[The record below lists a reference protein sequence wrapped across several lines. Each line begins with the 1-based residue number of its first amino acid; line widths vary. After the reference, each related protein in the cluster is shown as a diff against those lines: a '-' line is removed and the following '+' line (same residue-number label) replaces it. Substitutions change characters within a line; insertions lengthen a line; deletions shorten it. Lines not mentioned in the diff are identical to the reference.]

1 MKLSKYNLY
10 REINDK
16 VLIYNFLSG
25 EFGITDKEKII
36 ERNYDTEEFRKYG
49 FSCQNEEEEDLLAM
63 YKHNKMLHTS
73 ELNLTILAS
82 ENCNFACQYCFDSF
96 NGINIK
102 QSVADDIIL
111 YIRKNIRKFTAVNI
125 GWFGGEPLLAA
136 KEIERMSHKILEICH
151 KSSRSMH
158 AQITTNG
165 YLLDVETFK
174 KLLKCNIYSYEIT
187 LDGFESDH
195 NKNRSLK
202 NANGSYNIILNNLRA
217 IRDEVKSR
225 VFQIVIRVNLTKTT
239 LDKFVEFCD
248 FLKKEFG
255 WDRRFVF
262 RFGIVYNWG
271 GERIDNIHE
280 DLLDSNKLIY
290 ELLLKNKLFLSPE
303 TLIAGFRTLIC
314 SYAVDNTYTI
324 RPDGGVIICPQI
336 NSNNI
341 GGLKDGNI
349 IIDQNKLAKW
359 YGLDSRNIE
368 GCQDCLNFYLCKG
381 KVCPA
386 NLKAIED
393 NGLNVKKIPCR
404 LEKKDLE
411 LQLEYIYYS
420 KNDIFRKI

>member
-102 QSVADDIIL
+102 QPVADDIIL

-195 NKNRSLK
+195 NKNRPLK
-202 NANGSYNIILNNLRA
+202 NGNGSYNISKRQILRLPL
-217 IRDEVKSR
+217 
-225 VFQIVIRVNLTKTT
+225 NLTP
-239 LDKFVEFCD
+239 
-248 FLKKEFG
+248 
-255 WDRRFVF
+255 
-262 RFGIVYNWG
+262 
-271 GERIDNIHE
+271 
-280 DLLDSNKLIY
+280 LL
-290 ELLLKNKLFLSPE
+290 
-303 TLIAGFRTLIC
+303 
-314 SYAVDNTYTI
+314 
-324 RPDGGVIICPQI
+324 
-336 NSNNI
+336 
-341 GGLKDGNI
+341 
-349 IIDQNKLAKW
+349 
-359 YGLDSRNIE
+359 
-368 GCQDCLNFYLCKG
+368 
-381 KVCPA
+381 
-386 NLKAIED
+386 
-393 NGLNVKKIPCR
+393 
-404 LEKKDLE
+404 
-411 LQLEYIYYS
+411 
-420 KNDIFRKI
+420 